1 MWINERYAGAIS
13 SKDLKSDERTTFSDS
28 DVLAAMGLAGK
39 SAPLGVALARLLAG
53 DGRAA
58 ADVVTVLGVGLVGH
72 AFRNRPRREIS
83 PEVARQ
89 IATFVLDWFRDSA
102 CRVCGGVG
110 FKRIEGTPSLS
121 DNPCPVCRGSGKR
134 NFDGMFD
141 AHDREL
147 ARWAAAEIEREQAIA
162 GPIAMRLIAQ
172 RMF

>member
-58 ADVVTVLGVGLVGH
+58 EDVVTVLGASMVQR
-72 AFRNRPRREIS
+72 AFLNKPRREIS
-83 PEVARQ
+83 TEVARQ
-89 IATFVLDWFRDSA
+89 IVTAVLDWFRDSA

-110 FKRIEGTPSLS
+110 FQRIEGAPSLS

-141 AHDREL
+141 VPDRAW

>member
-1 MWINERYAGAIS
+1 M
-13 SKDLKSDERTTFSDS
+13 
-28 DVLAAMGLAGK
+28 
-39 SAPLGVALARLLAG
+39 ARLLAG

-58 ADVVTVLGVGLVGH
+58 EDVVTVLGASMVQR
-72 AFRNRPRREIS
+72 AFLNKPRREIS
-83 PEVARQ
+83 TEVARQ
-89 IATFVLDWFRDSA
+89 IVTAVLDWFRDSA

-110 FKRIEGTPSLS
+110 FQRIEGAPSLS

-141 AHDREL
+141 VHDRAW

>member
-58 ADVVTVLGVGLVGH
+58 EDVVALLGAGIVAH
-72 AFRNRPRREIS
+72 AFLNKPRREIS
-83 PEVARQ
+83 HDVARQ
-89 IATFVLDWFRDSA
+89 IAVFVLDWFRDSA

-110 FKRIEGTPSLS
+110 FQRIEGAPSLS
-121 DNPCPVCRGSGKR
+121 DNPGPVCRGSGKR

-147 ARWAAAEIEREQAIA
+147 ARWAAAKVESEQAIA

>member
-39 SAPLGVALARLLAG
+39 ATPLGVALARLLAG
-53 DGRAA
+53 DVRAA
-58 ADVVTVLGVGLVGH
+58 ADVVAVLGAGIVGH
-72 AFRNRPRREIS
+72 AFRNRPGREIS
-83 PEVARQ
+83 LADARQ
-89 IATFVLDWFRDSA
+89 IAAVVLDWFRDSA

-110 FKRIEGTPSLS
+110 FQRIEGAPSLS

-141 AHDREL
+141 ANDRGL
-147 ARWAAAEIEREQAIA
+147 ARWAAAEIERKQASA
-162 GPIAMRLIAQ
+162 GAIAMRLIAQ
-172 RMF
+172 RML